1 MERLELNL
9 HSNMSLL
16 NYTIH
21 LATYISFRFTFR
33 YVSILITSSRD
44 FLVRRL
50 GFTFQY
56 VSILIGSH
64 FIGYCL
70 DIE

>member
-1 MERLELNL
+1 M
-9 HSNMSLL
+9 MKK
-16 NYTIH
+16 
-21 LATYISFRFTFR
+21 FTFQ

-56 VSILIGSH
+56 VSILIAGARNCTVLA
-64 FIGYCL
+64 F
-70 DIE
+70 

>member
-33 YVSILITSSRD
+33 YVSILIIAPESAFNI
-44 FLVRRL
+44 FL
-50 GFTFQY
+50 
-56 VSILIGSH
+56 
-64 FIGYCL
+64 
-70 DIE
+70 

>member
-33 YVSILITSSRD
+33 YVSILMK
-44 FLVRRL
+44 
-50 GFTFQY
+50 GMNNY
-56 VSILIGSH
+56 VSIRQDLHSNM
-64 FIGYCL
+64 FL
-70 DIE
+70 F

>member
-33 YVSILITSSRD
+33 YVPI
-44 FLVRRL
+44 
-50 GFTFQY
+50 
-56 VSILIGSH
+56 
-64 FIGYCL
+64 
-70 DIE
+70 